1 MATPVIMPKQGQSVE
16 SCIITEWH
24 KNKGEKV
31 SKGDVLFSYETD
43 KASFEEEAQE
53 EGILLERFFEDGD
66 EVPVLTN
73 VAVIGEE
80 GESAEP
86 YHPDSNQNK
95 SGSPDEKEPD
105 QSGVSVAAQKAQKT
119 KETEKTTSQRPAAEQ
134 NKQDPEKTATAGEH
148 QKSTKSPEKAM
159 HGEKL
164 DTASEETTVSFADS
178 GKKIKISPRAKRF
191 AETKGIHLS
200 KLTGTG
206 PEGRI
211 IERDVQKAIEEGGKV
226 SPKAKEA
233 MQEEALTHEG
243 EGTGL
248 AGAINYDDLKASN
261 QVYGQDYEDVKL
273 SNIRK
278 LIARSMHASLQNSAQ
293 LTHHLSADAR
303 NILSLRKKVKRWQQ
317 EENLSINVT
326 LNDMIVYATI
336 RAIEK
341 HPAANVHF
349 LGDTI
354 RHFKKVHM
362 GFAVDTERGLMV
374 PVIKNADDLS
384 LTGLSSQLKSLAE
397 ACKKG
402 SIDPDLLASTT
413 GSFTVSNLGNYGV
426 EMFTPILNVPQ
437 ACILGVNTII
447 QRPAQMN
454 DGTFGFLPYIGLS
467 LTYDHRAIDGGP
479 ATKFLADIKNEIEN
493 FDGESTISL

>member
-16 SCIITEWH
+16 SCIITEWY

-43 KASFEEEAQE
+43 KASFEEEAKE
-53 EGILLERFFEDGD
+53 NGILLDRFFEDGD

-86 YHPDSNQNK
+86 YHPDNNQDK
-95 SGSPDEKEPD
+95 SGSSDEKEPD
-105 QSGVSVAAQKAQKT
+105 QSGISVAAEKAQKT
-119 KETEKTTSQRPAAEQ
+119 KETEKTTSQQPAAEQ
-134 NKQDPEKTATAGEH
+134 NKQDPEKTAT
-148 QKSTKSPEKAM
+148 PEKTP
-159 HGEKL
+159 ESIKL
-164 DTASEETTVSFADS
+164 RDKSMNSEATDIDSKEADVSFSDS
-178 GKKIKISPRAKRF
+178 GKKIKISPRAKRL
-191 AETKGIHLS
+191 AETKGIHFS
-200 KLTGTG
+200 KLKGTG

-211 IERDVQKAIEEGGKV
+211 IERDVQKAIEGGGRV

-233 MQEEALTHEG
+233 MQEEALTYEG

-248 AGAINYDDLKASN
+248 AGAINYDDLKATN
-261 QVYGQDYEDVKL
+261 QIYGEDYEDVKL

-278 LIARSMHASLQNSAQ
+278 LIARSMHVSLQNSAQ

-303 NILSLRKKVKRWQQ
+303 NILSLRKKVKSWQQ
-317 EENLSINVT
+317 EESLSINVT

-336 RAIEK
+336 RAIK
-341 HPAANVHF
+341 NHPASNVHF

-402 SIDPDLLASTT
+402 SIDPDLLASTA
-413 GSFTVSNLGNYGV
+413 GSFTISNLGNYGV

-447 QRPAQMN
+447 QRPAQMS
-454 DGTFGFLPYIGLS
+454 DGTFGFVPYLGLS

-493 FDGESTISL
+493 FNGEKLRE